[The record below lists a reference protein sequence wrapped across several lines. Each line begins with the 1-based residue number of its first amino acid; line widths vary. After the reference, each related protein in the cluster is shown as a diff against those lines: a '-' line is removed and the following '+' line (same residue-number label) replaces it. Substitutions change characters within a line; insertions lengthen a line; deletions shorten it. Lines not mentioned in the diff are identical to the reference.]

1 MAAHKE
7 DKNLDDFR
15 EWLSDN
21 LRYFMLGGVILII
34 VVVLFCGIRACSGS
48 NKGNSGDEQKTTSE
62 DQGNVPS
69 SPTSEGESDEKKEDA
84 NPMET
89 ADADVTALIKSYYQ
103 ALGEKDIATLKTL
116 EDDFTPSDES
126 KVTNL
131 KDYIEGYE
139 VGDVYT
145 KKGMTDDSYVVY
157 ACFSYICQGVETKAP
172 ALTQFYVYKNSGGSW
187 VIDNGAL
194 QDSEI
199 SAYMEKQ
206 LSDSD
211 VSALIKKVQNELD
224 QAQQSDPSLA
234 EFLNGLG
241 EEADV
246 STNAEDGTMLTTT
259 DECNVRAEASTDA
272 DILGVI
278 SAGEQVEKTGTDGEW
293 VQIDYDGET
302 GYIRGDLL
310 E

>member
-1 MAAHKE
+1 M
-7 DKNLDDFR
+7 DDFR

-21 LRYFMLGGVILII
+21 LRYFMLGGAILII

-69 SPTSEGESDEKKEDA
+69 SPISEGESDEKKEDA

-89 ADADVTALIKSYYQ
+89 ADADVTALITSYYQ

-157 ACFSYICQGVETKAP
+157 ACFFYICQGVETKAP

-211 VSALIKKVQNELD
+211 VSALVKKVQNELD